1 METLGQARCISSH
14 TMLEEILE
22 ALTSWKPSVYLLS
35 SPAAGL
41 VMVTW

>member
-22 ALTSWKPSVYLLS
+22 ALPSWKPSVYLTS